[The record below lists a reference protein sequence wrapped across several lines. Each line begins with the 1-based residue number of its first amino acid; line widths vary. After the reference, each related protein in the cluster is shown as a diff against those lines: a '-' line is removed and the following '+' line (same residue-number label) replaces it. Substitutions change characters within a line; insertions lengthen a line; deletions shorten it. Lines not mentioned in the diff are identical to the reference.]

1 MMNLTSKDKSKI
13 IFLGM
18 NCTKIGKG
26 NHGTVYSLDNEEN
39 KAIKII
45 NQKDIKYLKDIQNE
59 FNCAFTAGN
68 ISLQHSEKTSQ
79 VSPKVYSFGFIFQ
92 EDNTKFIGYIIM
104 DKIFGKSIS
113 TINEYN
119 LYKEKLID
127 KFVLLRKNGIIV
139 NDIGT
144 ENIMIGSI
152 LHQGDNIENVEE
164 DIYVIDYGDNETV
177 PVLTNK
183 EEPTFRKEF
192 SEFLE
197 TEFKIELSG
206 YIKKPITIIPTPKL
220 SLQQQREKARKWAFK
235 QEINK
240 FKKSLIHT
248 PYTPQ
253 DVAPK
258 RYINRSKK
266 MKRFNGTKH
275 VQSLLSPNK
284 KTSVNKKYASI

>member
-1 MMNLTSKDKSKI
+1 MDLTSKDKSKI
-13 IFLGM
+13 KFLGM

-26 NHGTVYSLDNEEN
+26 NHGTVYSLDDEEN

-45 NQKDIKYLKDIQNE
+45 NQKDIKYLKDIQTE

-68 ISLQHSEKTSQ
+68 ISLQHSEKALQ

-119 LYKEKLID
+119 LYKENLID

-164 DIYVIDYGDNETV
+164 DIYVIDYGDNETGS
-177 PVLTNK
+177 VLTNT
-183 EEPTFRKEF
+183 EEATFRKEF
-192 SEFLE
+192 SDFLE
-197 TEFKIELSG
+197 TEFKIELKG
-206 YIKKPITIIPTPKL
+206 YIKKPVTIISTPKL
-220 SLQQQREKARKWAFK
+220 SLQQQREKARKWAFT
-235 QEINK
+235 QEIK
-240 FKKSLIHT
+240 KIKKSLTQT
-248 PYTPQ
+248 PYTHK
-253 DVAPK
+253 DVAIK
-258 RYINRSKK
+258 RYKNRSKK
-266 MKRFNGTKH
+266 MKRFDETKYVH
-275 VQSLLSPNK
+275 SLPSPNK
-284 KTSVNKKYASI
+284 ETSINKKYASI